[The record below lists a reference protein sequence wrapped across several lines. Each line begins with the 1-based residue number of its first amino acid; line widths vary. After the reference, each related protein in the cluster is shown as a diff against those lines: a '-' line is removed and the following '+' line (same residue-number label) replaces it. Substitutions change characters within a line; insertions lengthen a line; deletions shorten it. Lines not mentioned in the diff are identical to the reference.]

1 MEAITQNPNTE
12 LVNCILE
19 DAYVQGYTD
28 AMRKIR
34 ERNRA
39 RREQRE
45 RKRYFIKQRLYGL
58 ATLAFTVLAVRFLD
72 GDATIALFTIPL
84 GVSLL
89 LSKQMLIVN
98 NYYWEHEDE
107 AEF

>member
-12 LVNCILE
+12 LVNSILE

-58 ATLAFTVLAVRFLD
+58 AFTVLAVRFLD

-89 LSKQMLIVN
+89 LSKQMLITN
-98 NYYWEHEDE
+98 IDYWEHEDE

>member
-1 MEAITQNPNTE
+1 MGAITQTQNTE

-28 AMRKIR
+28 AMRKTR

-58 ATLAFTVLAVRFLD
+58 ATLVFTVFAVRVLD
-72 GDATIALFTIPL
+72 GDATIALLTIPL
-84 GVSLL
+84 GLSLL

>member
-1 MEAITQNPNTE
+1 MGAITQTQNAE
-12 LVNCILE
+12 LANCILE

-34 ERNRA
+34 ERNRE

-45 RKRYFIKQRLYGL
+45 RKRYFIKQRICGL
-58 ATLAFTVLAVRFLD
+58 ATLVFTVLAVRFLD

-98 NYYWEHEDE
+98 QYYWEHEDE

>member
-1 MEAITQNPNTE
+1 MGAIAQTQNAE
-12 LVNCILE
+12 LANCILE
-19 DAYVQGYTD
+19 DAYVQGYMD

-34 ERNRA
+34 ERNRE

-45 RKRYFIKQRLYGL
+45 RKRYFIKQRICGL
-58 ATLAFTVLAVRFLD
+58 ATLAFTILAVRFLD

-98 NYYWEHEDE
+98 QYYWEHEDE

>member
-1 MEAITQNPNTE
+1 MEAIRQTQNAE

-45 RKRYFIKQRLYGL
+45 RKIYFIKQRLYGL
-58 ATLAFTVLAVRFLD
+58 ATLALTVLAVRFLD

-89 LSKQMLIVN
+89 LSKQMLITN
-98 NYYWEHEDE
+98 KYYWEHEDE

>member
-1 MEAITQNPNTE
+1 MEAITQTQNAE
-12 LVNCILE
+12 LANCILE

-34 ERNRA
+34 ERNQE

-45 RKRYFIKQRLYGL
+45 RKRYFIKQRIYGL
-58 ATLAFTVLAVRFLD
+58 ATLAFTILAVRFLD

-98 NYYWEHEDE
+98 QYYWEHEDE

>member
-12 LVNCILE
+12 LVNYILE
-19 DAYVQGYTD
+19 DAYTQGYTD

-34 ERNRA
+34 ERNRV

-45 RKRYFIKQRLYGL
+45 RKIYFIKQRLYGL

-72 GDATIALFTIPL
+72 GDATIALFTIPP
-84 GVSLL
+84 GRFPFAF
-89 LSKQMLIVN
+89 KADVN
-98 NYYWEHEDE
+98 YQ
-107 AEF
+107 

>member
-1 MEAITQNPNTE
+1 MEAITQTQNAE
-12 LVNCILE
+12 LANCILE

-34 ERNRA
+34 ERNRE

-45 RKRYFIKQRLYGL
+45 RKRYFIKQRIYGM
-58 ATLAFTVLAVRFLD
+58 ATLAFTILAVRFLD

-98 NYYWEHEDE
+98 QYYWEHEDE

>member
-1 MEAITQNPNTE
+1 MEAITQTQNAE

-45 RKRYFIKQRLYGL
+45 RKIYFIKQRLYGL
-58 ATLAFTVLAVRFLD
+58 ATLALTVLAVRFLD

-89 LSKQMLIVN
+89 LSKQMLITN
-98 NYYWEHEDE
+98 KYYWEHEEE

>member
-1 MEAITQNPNTE
+1 MEALTRTNE
-12 LVNCILE
+12 LELANCILE

-34 ERNRA
+34 ERNRE

-58 ATLAFTVLAVRFLD
+58 ATLAFTILAVRFLD

-84 GVSLL
+84 GISLL

-98 NYYWEHEDE
+98 QYYWEHEDE

>member
-1 MEAITQNPNTE
+1 MGAITQTQNAE

-45 RKRYFIKQRLYGL
+45 RKRYFIKQRIYGL
-58 ATLAFTVLAVRFLD
+58 VTLVFTVLAVRFLD
-72 GDATIALFTIPL
+72 GDATIAIFTIPL

-98 NYYWEHEDE
+98 QYYWEHEDE

>member
-1 MEAITQNPNTE
+1 MGAITQTQNAE
-12 LVNCILE
+12 LANCILE

-34 ERNRA
+34 ERNRE

-45 RKRYFIKQRLYGL
+45 RKCYFIKQRICGL
-58 ATLAFTVLAVRFLD
+58 ATLAFTILAVRFLD

-98 NYYWEHEDE
+98 QYYWEHEDE